1 VIFVL
6 VSLAAQLAVAPVTA
20 YQFHRVYL
28 WGAIVGNLIIVPLVT
43 VALWGGIFLL
53 IASALPLPP
62 LVILISSLE
71 GLLLQILIALS
82 EFFAGLPGAVWS
94 FSASPALP

>member
-43 VALWGGIFLL
+43 LALWGGIFLL

-62 LVILISSLE
+62 LVSMIGHLE
-71 GLLLQILIALS
+71 GLLLQALIFLS
-82 EFFAGLPGAVWS
+82 GFFASLPGAIWS
-94 FSASPALP
+94 L